1 METLIETEPTEKLLI
16 HTFTQEVER
25 VSSEAQERMGLINS
39 IALPKDEL
47 LLVAA
52 SLAGIESYI
61 EARVIAENKELER
74 LVAAGIKLSSLKYTT
89 PPRLAELKNLLTRF
103 QAIKAG
109 HFEHLR
115 FNTDSDKWEVDTEAM
130 ELYFELRKLKVWVE
144 GVELDRYRKIER
156 LCELFKFFNVPWTHL
171 RESSVLAK
179 IINATGQGIT
189 PKWQYFLRE

>member
-1 METLIETEPTEKLLI
+1 MEISTETEPTEKLLI

-52 SLAGIESYI
+52 SLADIEAYI
-61 EARVIAENKELER
+61 EARVIAENKELAR
-74 LVAAGIKLSSLKYTT
+74 LFSAGIKLSSLKYTT

-130 ELYFELRKLKVWVE
+130 ELYFEQRKLKVWVE
-144 GVELDRYRKIER
+144 GEQLERYRKVEQLI
-156 LCELFKFFNVPWTHL
+156 ELFRFFNIPWHQIS
-171 RESSVLAK
+171 ESPSLSKVVL
-179 IINATGQGIT
+179 ATGQGISVR
-189 PKWQYFLRE
+189 WQHFYNR